1 MICNNKYAVMHNG
14 ILDIDTTK
22 YFGRSDT
29 FHFCHDTLETI
40 LSQSPEVFD
49 EPSFAVTLGKIIGS
63 NNKMLILRND
73 GKVVI
78 ANKSAGVEID
88 EFWLSN
94 AYSILKQKN
103 MNIWDQYENDFPND
117 LDDLA
122 SLDEESLADFLY
134 NNPERSAEIIHNYFG
149 KWGRDYR

>member
-1 MICNNKYAVMHNG
+1 
-14 ILDIDTTK
+14 
-22 YFGRSDT
+22 
-29 FHFCHDTLETI
+29 
-40 LSQSPEVFD
+40 
-49 EPSFAVTLGKIIGS
+49 
-63 NNKMLILRND
+63 
-73 GKVVI
+73 
-78 ANKSAGVEID
+78 
-88 EFWLSN
+88 
-94 AYSILKQKN
+94 